1 MTTSSF
7 IAIVSLALLL
17 GSVNAQL
24 STNFY
29 SSSWPNLFSTVKS
42 TVQSAISKE
51 ARMGASILR
60 LFFHDCFVNHRKRV
74 VELHVTGKRRE
85 RVIGASRRI
94 RNLNGQLQN
103 RNRRQ
108 NVKGHRQVHT
118 RLAFSSTEAPL
129 ERLRSS
135 ERIVESLVRSLA
147 GGDSVESEFEE
158 KRAEIQ
164 VVESRFGVRVIGG
177 RFSRREFGSRRR
189 RGRRSSRKR
198 RGGFGVR
205 NRVYGFGSPLGRSFG
220 DGDSER

>member
-60 LFFHDCFVNHRKRV
+60 LFFHDCFVNVR
-74 VELHVTGKRRE
+74 KRRE